1 MPGAASLAA
10 AAAAAKAD
18 ISELEQASV
27 VGRRIADQSFINQLN
42 HRYGGP
48 ASRAPRMAERVTA
61 ERAQRHAEIDQL
73 RRNRSVSAI
82 DSDYRAQLSA
92 IVGELWQPEQQ
103 QRSATQ
109 TQAHHP
115 TSAAGAPAARLRRLV
130 ANGPSR
136 GAARGPS
143 AQHEESEESSAQEEA
158 ASRANPDLEREGAVD
173 AVVRRLI
180 NHERQ
185 REISMLEEQRSVAVL
200 LNSAFRADL
209 EQLIQV
215 PLDADADADADVEYT
230 VPAPCLTLS
239 PKPRAQT
246 QSPMPDARAQAQT
259 LPGAL

>member
-1 MPGAASLAA
+1 MPGAAAIAA

-48 ASRAPRMAERVTA
+48 TTAHAPRMAERVAA
-61 ERAQRHAEIDQL
+61 ERARRHAEIDQL

-92 IVGELWQPEQQ
+92 IVGELWPSEQQ
-103 QRSATQ
+103 RLPAAQ
-109 TQAHHP
+109 P
-115 TSAAGAPAARLRRLV
+115 IYPPSAAGAPAARLRRLV

-136 GAARGPS
+136 RAAREPS
-143 AQHEESEESSAQEEA
+143 AQLEGSEESGEEGGEEGGEESGAQEEA
-158 ASRANPDLEREGAVD
+158 APRPEPDPEREGAVD
-173 AVVRRLI
+173 AVVSRLI

-185 REISMLEEQRSVAVL
+185 REIRMVEEQRSVAAL

-209 EQLIQV
+209 EQLI
-215 PLDADADADADVEYT
+215 
-230 VPAPCLTLS
+230 
-239 PKPRAQT
+239 
-246 QSPMPDARAQAQT
+246 
-259 LPGAL
+259 

>member
-1 MPGAASLAA
+1 MPGAAAIAA
-10 AAAAAKAD
+10 AGPRGQRGHLP
-18 ISELEQASV
+18 ELEQANV
-27 VGRRIADQSFINQLN
+27 VGRRIADRSFINQLN
-42 HRYGGP
+42 HRYGGLT
-48 ASRAPRMAERVTA
+48 SHAPRMAERVTA
-61 ERAQRHAEIDQL
+61 ERARRHAEIDQL

-103 QRSATQ
+103 RSATQ
-109 TQAHHP
+109 TQANHP
-115 TSAAGAPAARLRRLV
+115 AAGAPAARPRRLV

-143 AQHEESEESSAQEEA
+143 AQHEESVESGAQEEA
-158 ASRANPDLEREGAVD
+158 AFRPNPDPERQGAVD

-215 PLDADADADADVEYT
+215 QLDVHCACT
-230 VPAPCLTLS
+230 SMPHLTLS
-239 PKPRAQT
+239 PKPHAR
-246 QSPMPDARAQAQT
+246 SPCPKPDARCPSPSSSPTRCTAS
-259 LPGAL
+259 

>member
-27 VGRRIADQSFINQLN
+27 VGRRIADRSFINQLN

-48 ASRAPRMAERVTA
+48 TSHAPRMAERVT
-61 ERAQRHAEIDQL
+61 EDRARRHAEIDQL

-92 IVGELWQPEQQ
+92 IVGELWQPER

-109 TQAHHP
+109 TQANRP

-136 GAARGPS
+136 GAARRPS
-143 AQHEESEESSAQEEA
+143 TQHQESEESGAREEA
-158 ASRANPDLEREGAVD
+158 ASRPEGTEREGAVD

-246 QSPMPDARAQAQT
+246 RSPMPDARAQAQT

>member
-1 MPGAASLAA
+1 MPGAAAIAA

-143 AQHEESEESSAQEEA
+143 AQHEESESGAQEEA
-158 ASRANPDLEREGAVD
+158 ASRPNPDLEREGAVD